1 MTLTHTPTPF
11 SNEDYHNLSTTF
23 AGGDI
28 SKATKSE
35 LERFAVMLS
44 RPQASGHF
52 DRNSFPQVC
61 ETVRLL
67 ILVRISE
74 EANREA
80 SRTSRIAL
88 YIALGALV
96 ISLVQTI
103 PLFIQF
109 FGGLGRL
116 LH

>member
-11 SNEDYHNLSTTF
+11 SEADYHNLSTTF

-44 RPQASGHF
+44 RPQAYIHF
-52 DRNSFPQVC
+52 GQASFPQIC

-67 ILVRISE
+67 TLVRISE
-74 EANREA
+74 EANQEA
-80 SRTSRIAL
+80 SRTSTIALRIAL
-88 YIALGALV
+88 CALV

>member
-1 MTLTHTPTPF
+1 MQFTT
-11 SNEDYHNLSTTF
+11 EDYTNLSREF
-23 AGGDI
+23 ANGDI
-28 SKATKSE
+28 SKASKSE
-35 LERFAVMLS
+35 LERFAVMMS
-44 RPQASGHF
+44 RPEAYRHF
-52 DRNSFPQVC
+52 GAHSFGENC

-74 EANREA
+74 EANQEA
-80 SRTSRIAL
+80 SRTSTIALRIAL
-88 YIALGALV
+88 CALV